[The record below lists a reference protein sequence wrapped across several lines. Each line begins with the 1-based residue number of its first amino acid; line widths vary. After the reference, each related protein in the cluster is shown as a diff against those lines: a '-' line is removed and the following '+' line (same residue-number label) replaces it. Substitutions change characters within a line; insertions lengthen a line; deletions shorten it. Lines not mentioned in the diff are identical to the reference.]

1 MKVKVE
7 LGNKTANPSN
17 LVAIFSALSQSM
29 DVVGLSP
36 KIITAYIPLYNAD
49 GVLAEPIDKSG
60 RVMNYLFR
68 DKKFKKISTKRQELG
83 CIGYKKET
91 NKDGV
96 DAYIPHVV
104 PIGEESSL
112 DSLIAYV
119 YTFQ

>member
-68 DKKFKKISTKRQELG
+68 DKKFQENFHKKTRAWMYWVQKRNKQRWSRRIHSTCCCNWRG
-83 CIGYKKET
+83 I
-91 NKDGV
+91 V
-96 DAYIPHVV
+96 
-104 PIGEESSL
+104 S
-112 DSLIAYV
+112 
-119 YTFQ
+119 